1 MSDTKSDEKS
11 LTGKEDG
18 KSPAKPAQINPW
30 DPSQFPD
37 GGLAAW
43 LVVAGAFCCVF
54 VSFGWINCEITVNV
68 NIHAYTDHD
77 IVQQV

>member
-1 MSDTKSDEKS
+1 MSEEELNERS

-18 KSPAKPAQINPW
+18 IIPAKPTQVNPW

-37 GGLAAW
+37 GGMAAW

-54 VSFGWINCEITVNV
+54 CSFGWINCEKITT
-68 NIHAYTDHD
+68 IAFA
-77 IVQQV
+77 

>member
-1 MSDTKSDEKS
+1 MSAIDLERKT
-11 LTGKEDG
+11 LTDNEDG
-18 KSPAKPAQINPW
+18 RSPAKSVQVNPW

-54 VSFGWINCEITVNV
+54 CSFGWINCEIIADV
-68 NIHAYTDHD
+68 
-77 IVQQV
+77 

>member
-1 MSDTKSDEKS
+1 MSDINTEEKS
-11 LTGKEDG
+11 LTGNEDG
-18 KSPAKPAQINPW
+18 RSQAKPVQINPW

-54 VSFGWINCEITVNV
+54 CSFGWINCEIIADVYN
-68 NIHAYTDHD
+68 
-77 IVQQV
+77 